1 MGGKQMAVPKD
12 YKYTRTHE
20 WVKVDGDIATIG
32 ITDFAQSELGDIT
45 YIELP
50 AVGSTLDK
58 SDSLGVIESVKAASD
73 VYAPISGEVVE
84 DNTTVEE
91 APETVNSSPFED
103 AWLVKLR
110 ITDPSQLDE
119 LLDADAYEALLDEAG
134 GH

>member
-1 MGGKQMAVPKD
+1 M
-12 YKYTRTHE
+12 
-20 WVKVDGDIATIG
+20 
-32 ITDFAQSELGDIT
+32 
-45 YIELP
+45 
-50 AVGSTLDK
+50 
-58 SDSLGVIESVKAASD
+58 
-73 VYAPISGEVVE
+73 VE

>member
-1 MGGKQMAVPKD
+1 MAVPKD